1 MTITQPHTDT
11 TSAAANTPAPPP
23 AAAPASTTPPA
34 VGEGPVAEGPGI
46 ELPRPRG
53 VTIHQSAVGRVG
65 MKLLRRGTPTT
76 TRQAEVLNPAI
87 IGTPTDEAGV
97 VIGVDRISGA
107 LVAHDPFTA
116 YEKKLVSSP
125 NVVIIGMIG
134 FGKSSLLKTV
144 YVERPLL
151 LRKRRAVVVDKKPRG
166 DEGEYA
172 ELTRFFGAEPYRM
185 DPRSAGEAGATTLN
199 ILDPLVLAAG
209 GPSTQRALLVA
220 MAELAGGTPL
230 DEWHHKALAVA
241 HDRLTA
247 DFEGH
252 RSGRQVPVIA
262 DLIERLD
269 GVADDP
275 SVASARPTSLDRLD
289 LAAHSVRFRLER
301 LLDDELA
308 GMFDRETSRHVQLNQ
323 KLTTFDI
330 SALPEE
336 GPATAMVLAVVNA
349 WLMGTLTRTRGVR
362 TNFVVEEGWHL
373 FAGAGGRLIRAKS
386 KLSRGL
392 GLSVIA
398 AIHHLSDIP
407 PGGEAVA
414 MIKEAQTVHL
424 FRQELDDDIRE
435 CVRYF
440 ALEASN
446 AEALRTLPQGD
457 HLLKVG
463 TSREIRVEHV
473 RSRAEVQ
480 FTETDAAM
488 VLRDD
493 APQH

>member
-1 MTITQPHTDT
+1 MTMTDPLH
-11 TSAAANTPAPPP
+11 APTPTAPSTRRGSEAPPP
-23 AAAPASTTPPA
+23 HASEPK
-34 VGEGPVAEGPGI
+34 
-46 ELPRPRG
+46 LQFPRPRG
-53 VTIHQSAVGRVG
+53 VSIHQSPVGRFG
-65 MKLLRRGTPTT
+65 MKVLRRGAPTT

-87 IGTPTDEAGV
+87 IGTPTDESGV
-97 VIGVDRISGA
+97 VIGQDRISGA
-107 LVAHDPFTA
+107 LIAHDPFTA
-116 YEKKLVSSP
+116 YEHKLISSP

-134 FGKSSLLKTV
+134 AGKSSLLKTV

-151 LRKRRAVVVDKKPRG
+151 LRKRRAVVIDKKLRG
-166 DEGEYA
+166 QEGEYA

-185 DPRSAGEAGATTLN
+185 DPEAAGERSSTTLN
-199 ILDPLVLAAG
+199 ILDPVVLAAG
-209 GPSTQRALLVA
+209 GPSMQRALLVA

-230 DEWHHKALAVA
+230 DEWHHKALSIA
-241 HDRLTA
+241 HQRMSREFETRTDRA
-247 DFEGH
+247 
-252 RSGRQVPVIA
+252 VPVIG
-262 DLIERLD
+262 DLIEQLAH
-269 GVADDP
+269 VTDDD
-275 SVASARPTSLDRLD
+275 SVRHARAASLDHLD

-301 LLDDELA
+301 LLGDELA
-308 GMFDRETSRHVQLNQ
+308 GMFDRETSSHVKLEQ

-336 GPATAMVLAVVNA
+336 GPATAMVMAVVNA
-349 WLMGTLTRTRGVR
+349 WLMGTLTHTQGVR
-362 TNFVVEEGWHL
+362 TNLVVEEGWHL
-373 FAGAGGRLIRAKS
+373 FGGAGGRLIRAKS

-392 GLSVIA
+392 GLSVVA

-407 PGGEAVA
+407 TDAEAVA

-424 FRQELDDDIRE
+424 FRQELDDDIRD

-463 TSREIRVEHV
+463 TTREIRVEHV
-473 RSRAEVQ
+473 RSRAEIQ

-488 VLRDD
+488 VLSDEP
-493 APQH
+493 AP

>member
-1 MTITQPHTDT
+1 MTMTRPHAVDVPG
-11 TSAAANTPAPPP
+11 APPAPEP
-23 AAAPASTTPPA
+23 AAPR
-34 VGEGPVAEGPGI
+34 I
-46 ELPRPRG
+46 EVPRARG
-53 VTIHQSAVGRVG
+53 VNIHQTAVGRLG
-65 MKLLRRGTPTT
+65 MKVLRKGAPTT

-87 IGTPTDEAGV
+87 IGTPTDESGV
-97 VIGVDRISGA
+97 VIGQDRISGA
-107 LVAHDPFTA
+107 LIAHDPFTA
-116 YEKKLVSSP
+116 YEQKLISSP

-134 FGKSSLLKTV
+134 VGKSSLLKTV

-151 LRKRRAVVVDKKPRG
+151 LRQRRAVVVDKKPRG

-185 DPRSAGEAGATTLN
+185 DPQAVGERSSTTLN
-199 ILDPLVLAAG
+199 ILDPVVLAAG
-209 GPSTQRALLVA
+209 GAATQRALLVA

-230 DEWHHKALAVA
+230 DEWHHKALTIA
-241 HDRLTA
+241 HRRMSA
-247 DFEGH
+247 EFEGH
-252 RSGRQVPVIA
+252 RSGRRVPVIA
-262 DLIERLD
+262 DLIEQ
-269 GVADDP
+269 
-275 SVASARPTSLDRLD
+275 LDRVVDDDCMRNAREASRDALD
-289 LAAHSVRFRLER
+289 LAGHSVRFRLER
-301 LLDDELA
+301 LLGDELA
-308 GMFDRETSRHVQLNQ
+308 GMFDGETSKHVQLEQ

-349 WLMGTLTRTRGVR
+349 WLMGTLTQTKGVR
-362 TNFVVEEGWHL
+362 TNLVVEEGWHL
-373 FAGAGGRLIRAKS
+373 FGGAGGRLIRAKS

-392 GLSVIA
+392 GLSVVA

-407 PGGEAVA
+407 ADSEAVA

-424 FRQELDDDIRE
+424 FRQEIDDDIRE

-463 TSREIRVEHV
+463 TTREIRVEHV
-473 RSRAEVQ
+473 RSQAEVQ

-488 VLRDD
+488 MLTDEPATRG
-493 APQH
+493 